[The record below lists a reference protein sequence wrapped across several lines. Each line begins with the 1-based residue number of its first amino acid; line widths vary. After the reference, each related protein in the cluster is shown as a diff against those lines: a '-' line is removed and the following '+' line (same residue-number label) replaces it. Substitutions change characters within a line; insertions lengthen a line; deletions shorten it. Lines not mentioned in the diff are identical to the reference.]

1 MGLRAHAVAREFATP
16 MSDQPR
22 YVYSFGGGKADGKA
36 EMKTLLG
43 GKGANLA
50 EMSVIGIPVPP
61 GFTIT
66 TEVCAAYYENG
77 KTLPESAV
85 PQIEAAIKQMEAQYG
100 AKFGDPEN
108 PLLVSV
114 RSGAALSMPGMMNT
128 ILNLGLTDAS
138 VEGVARKTGNPRFA
152 YDGYRR
158 VIDMFGST
166 AMDVDHKHF
175 EHELHTLKQE
185 KGVKLDT
192 ELTADDLKELVK
204 RYKAVYKSHVGKD
217 FPQVPVEQLMLA
229 INAVFNSW
237 NGHKAIEYRRIE
249 RISGLKGTAVNVQA
263 MVFGNMGE
271 TSGTGV
277 AFTRDPNTGENL
289 FYGDYLINAQ
299 GEDVVAGIRTPE
311 PISRLQ
317 DDMPKVYEQLMAIRQ
332 KLETHYKEMQDI
344 EFTVQDGTLYMLQ
357 TRTGKRT
364 GPAAV
369 RIAVEMH
376 GEGLIDQKTAV
387 KRVNPDSLN
396 QLLLPQLDPKAK
408 IEPIARGIGATPGA
422 ASGRVVLSA
431 EEAVHL
437 ATEDPKMPLML
448 VRKET
453 SPEDVAGMDKA
464 RGILT
469 ATGGKS
475 SHAAVVARGWG
486 KPCVVGCDA
495 MHIDEKARTV
505 TIDGKVIKA
514 GDFLTINGTTGDVIL
529 GQAPTVEP
537 EMTGEFATLMGWADQ
552 YRTLKIRTN
561 ADTPHDAIRARGFGA
576 EGIGL
581 CRTEHMFFEGQRIV
595 DMRKMILVDDNEEH
609 AGDAALTDEDR
620 RKAHAERALAA
631 RKVALAALEPYQ
643 RDDFIGIFEAMAGFP
658 VTIRL
663 LDPPLHEFLP
673 HDDAGQNEV
682 ARQLGVPLE
691 KVKRRVEQLHESN
704 PMLGLRGCRLAIKFP
719 EIADMQVRAIIDA
732 AIAVKKKGKEVLPEI
747 MIPLIGTVE
756 ELVFLKT
763 RAVAVAEAC
772 MAKAATKVDYLI
784 GTMIEVP
791 RAALTAAQIAE
802 EAEFFSFGT
811 NDLTQMTFGFSR
823 DDITSFM
830 GSYIDAKILPVDP
843 FQTLDVSG
851 VGQLV
856 EMAVTK
862 GRKARKDSTGEHLK
876 VGICGEHGG
885 DPDSVAFC
893 HKVGMD
899 YVSCSPFRVPI
910 ARLAAAQ
917 AALAEG
923 QTISRD
929 R

>member
-1 MGLRAHAVAREFATP
+1 MPEKP
-16 MSDQPR
+16 K
-22 YVYSFGGGKADGKA
+22 YVYSFGGGKAEGKA
-36 EMKTLLG
+36 DMKALLG

-77 KTLPESAV
+77 RNLPDVAV
-85 PQIEAAIKQMEAQYG
+85 PQVEAAISQMEAQFG
-100 AKFGDPEN
+100 AKLGDPSN

-128 ILNLGLTDAS
+128 ILNLGLNDVS
-138 VEGVARKTGNPRFA
+138 VEGLSRKTGNDRFA

-158 VIDMFGST
+158 LIDMFGST
-166 AMDVDHKHF
+166 AMGVNHEHF
-175 EHELHTLKQE
+175 EHELSALKAE

-192 ELTADDLKELVK
+192 DLTSADLKELVK

-217 FPQVPVEQLMLA
+217 FPQDPREQLWA
-229 INAVFNSW
+229 SVNAVFNSW
-237 NGHKAIEYRRIE
+237 MGKKAIDYRRIE

-263 MVFGNMGE
+263 MVFGNMGSS
-271 TSGTGV
+271 SGTGV
-277 AFTRDPNTGENL
+277 AFTRDPNTGEDT

-311 PISRLQ
+311 PISQLHQ
-317 DDMPKVYEQLMAIRQ
+317 EMPAVYKLLMAIRE
-332 KLETHYKEMQDI
+332 KLEKHYKEMQDI
-344 EFTVQDGTLYMLQ
+344 EFTVQEGTLYMLQ

-364 GPAAV
+364 GTAAV
-369 RIAVEMH
+369 RVAVEMCKD
-376 GEGLIDQKTAV
+376 GLIDEVTAV
-387 KRVNPDSLN
+387 KRVSPDSLN
-396 QLLLPQLDPKAK
+396 QLLLPQFDPKAK
-408 IEPIARGIGATPGA
+408 KVTVGHGIAASPGA
-422 ASGRVVLSA
+422 ASGKVVLTA
-431 EEAVHL
+431 EDAVAH
-437 ATEDPKMPLML
+437 AHDHPDDAIIL

-453 SPEDVAGMDKA
+453 SPEDVAGMHLAK
-464 RGILT
+464 GILT
-469 ATGGKS
+469 ATGGKA

-486 KPCVVGCDA
+486 KPCIVGCEA
-495 MHIDEKARTV
+495 IQIDEKAGQIKVGDTV
-505 TIDGKVIKA
+505 VKVGEYLSID
-514 GDFLTINGTTGDVIL
+514 GTTGDVML
-529 GQAPTVEP
+529 GQVPTIEP
-537 EMTGEFATLMGWADQ
+537 VIPDFFYELMGWADKV
-552 YRTLKIRTN
+552 RTLKVRTN
-561 ADTPHDAIRARGFGA
+561 ADAPKDAVKAREFGA

-595 DMRKMILVDDNEEH
+595 DMRKMILADDE
-609 AGDAALTDEDR
+609 AGRKTALD
-620 RKAHAERALAA
+620 
-631 RKVALAALEPYQ
+631 ALEPYQ
-643 RDDFIGIFEAMAGFP
+643 KADFVGIFEAMAGLP

-673 HDDAGQNEV
+673 HDEAGQTEV
-682 ARQLGVPLE
+682 AKQLSVPVE
-691 KVKRRVEQLHESN
+691 KVRRRVEQLHEAS

-719 EIADMQVRAIIDA
+719 EIADMQVRAIIEA
-732 AIAVKKKGKEVLPEI
+732 ALEVKKKGIDVLPEI
-747 MIPLIGTVE
+747 MIPLIGTIE
-756 ELVFLKT
+756 ELSFLKS
-763 RAVAVAEAC
+763 RALAVIEQAF
-772 MAKAATKVDYLI
+772 AKHGAKVDYLI

-791 RAALTAAQIAE
+791 RAALTADRIAE

-830 GSYIDAKILPVDP
+830 GSYIDAKILPIDP
-843 FQTLDVSG
+843 FQTLDVNG

-856 EMAVTK
+856 EMGVAK
-862 GRKARKDSTGEHLK
+862 GRKARMEKTGQHLK

-899 YVSCSPFRVPI
+899 YVSCSPYRVPI

-917 AALAEG
+917 AALADG
-923 QTISRD
+923 QVISRD